1 MKYLSLILIVFFISC
16 KSKITVKYVYDGD
29 TIITTKYEHI
39 RLAEIDAPERYQDG
53 GLEAKQLLSSLI
65 LGKTIEI
72 KRMGKDRYKRTIGK
86 LYLNGLYINE
96 YMVVNGEAWSF
107 RYHGKIYNEEHEA
120 KKKGIGLWRFNNPE
134 LPYKYRLEHKY

>member
-1 MKYLSLILIVFFISC
+1 MFFISC
-16 KSKITVKYVYDGD
+16 TSKIRVKYVYDGD

-39 RLAEIDAPERYQDG
+39 RLAEIDAPERYQDE
-53 GLEAKQLLSSLI
+53 GLEAKQFLSSLI

-72 KRMGKDRYKRTIGK
+72 KRMGKDRYNRTIGK

-107 RYHGKIYNEEHEA
+107 RYHGNIFNEEQEA
-120 KKKGIGLWRFNNPE
+120 RKQKKGLWRFSNPE
-134 LPYKYRLEHKY
+134 APYKYRLQHKY